1 MWDLPVLIDIKG
13 LKGDVSKITQLQREI
28 ITVKQFVDWNQ
39 FVANKLWAWEQ
50 TNLAWAK
57 NFTGDTL
64 VVFYDKLVD
73 DVEGTL
79 RTILK
84 FINFP
89 IDEVRIC
96 F

>member
-1 MWDLPVLIDIKG
+1 MLYMSLNRIKIHSG
-13 LKGDVSKITQLQREI
+13 HLSYFK
-28 ITVKQFVDWNQ
+28 DWNQ

-64 VVFYDKLVD
+64 VVYYDKLVD
-73 DVEGTL
+73 DVEGTV
-79 RTILK
+79 RTILR

-89 IDEVRIC
+89 VDEVSLC
-96 F
+96 